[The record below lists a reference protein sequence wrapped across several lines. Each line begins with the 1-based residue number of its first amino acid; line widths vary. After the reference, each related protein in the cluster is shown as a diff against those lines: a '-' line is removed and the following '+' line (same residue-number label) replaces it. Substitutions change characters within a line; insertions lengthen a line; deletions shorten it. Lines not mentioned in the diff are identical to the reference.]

1 VKEFTADSEVSFG
14 DVVLREDRII
24 QGPDGGELKPG
35 RGGWPVRAVLVSLSL
50 SLSLSALSAGRL
62 VGAPSFVVLLDSRAR
77 AYFLRLLDVGAP
89 VCLAIATDRALLQSG
104 HRLRWR
110 GLREE
115 NSKGNVR

>member
-1 VKEFTADSEVSFG
+1 MKEFTADSEVSFG

-35 RGGWPVRAVLVSLSL
+35 RGGWPVRAVLALSL
-50 SLSLSALSAGRL
+50 SLSLSTPSAGRL